1 MKYFIDWDDATD
13 SFVLNGEH
21 AYFLYSHLKQIA
33 EDNGIVFLHEHS
45 ESYMLAVLQSCDIE
59 IQLSDKIDW

>member
-1 MKYFIDWDDATD
+1 MKYFIDWDDVTD
-13 SFVLNGEH
+13 SFVMNGEH

-33 EDNGIVFLHEHS
+33 EDNGIAFLHEHS
-45 ESYMLAVLQSCDIE
+45 ESYMLAVLQSCDID